1 MITANNLSMRY
12 GSKILYAKAKFQLT
26 PGNHYGLIGANG
38 SGKSTLLKILHGEL
52 VPESGE
58 VSIPPQ
64 LTVGTLQQDQFAYD
78 NERIIDVVIMGNKKL
93 WSALKEK
100 EALLKVDHFTDE
112 QCHHLD
118 EIEQVLH
125 ENSGYSAES
134 DAAALLEGLGLDN
147 AVHKNS
153 MKTLSGGYRLR
164 VLLAQ
169 VLFSKPDALFLDEP
183 TNHLDLPSI
192 KWLEET
198 LQKFPGILLLSSHDR
213 IFINKVCNHILD
225 VDHQTIKLYKG
236 NFDAYEETKT
246 EELQLRTQTLEKQEK
261 RKDEIQG
268 FVDRFKAKATKA
280 RQAQSK
286 MRFIEKLEEEMS
298 ALNMRP
304 SSRQFPHI
312 DFRQCRP
319 SGAIAL
325 EAKGLCKSFG
335 SKKVLNGITFE
346 IERGDKVAFV
356 GANGIGKSTLL
367 EILTGNL
374 QADDGTYKWGH
385 ATFPVYFPQ
394 NHSKILHGDSTVLEW
409 MESLDSTQTQ
419 EQKLRD
425 ILAKVLFHGDD
436 VKKRLGVLS
445 GGEAARL
452 LLAKMMLLEN
462 NILLFDEPT
471 NHLDMESTEA
481 LMEALQEYHGTILFV
496 SHNRYFIEGIA
507 TRIIEMTPKGINDFK
522 GTYQEFVE
530 KTSQD
535 YLVHTKAPKKVDAN
549 PTESHYETQKKQQR
563 QKEQAAR
570 RAIKA
575 EALCHELESKI
586 AAIDAKMA
594 EESFYTTT
602 SREEQAKVLS
612 EKTLLAEKLAAAYQE
627 WEDALST

>member
-1 MITANNLSMRY
+1 MITATNLSMRY
-12 GSKILYAKAKFQLT
+12 GSKILYDKAKFQLT
-26 PGNHYGLIGANG
+26 PGNRYGLIGANG
-38 SGKSTLLKILHGEL
+38 SGKSTLLKILVEEL

-58 VSIPPQ
+58 VSIPPL

-78 NERIIDVVIMGNKKL
+78 NERIIDVVIMGNPQL
-93 WSALKEK
+93 WTALKEK
-100 EALLKVDHFTDE
+100 EELLKHDHFTDA

-125 ENSGYSAES
+125 KNSGYSAES
-134 DAAALLEGLGLDN
+134 LAAAFLEGLGLDN
-147 AVHKNS
+147 TVHKNP
-153 MKTLSGGYRLR
+153 MKTLSGGFRLR

-169 VLFSKPDALFLDEP
+169 VLFSNPDALFLDEP

-192 KWLEET
+192 RWLEET

-213 IFINKVCNHILD
+213 IFINKICNYILD

-236 NFDAYEETKT
+236 NFDAYEQTKT
-246 EELQLRTQTLEKQEK
+246 EEFELRTQTLEKQEK

-268 FVDRFKAKATKA
+268 FVDRFKAKASKA

-286 MRFIEKLEEEMS
+286 MRLIEKMEEEMS

-319 SGAIAL
+319 SGAIVL
-325 EAKGLCKSFG
+325 ETKGLCKAFG
-335 SKKVLNGITFE
+335 KKQVLNGITFQV
-346 IERGDKVAFV
+346 ERGDKVAFV

-374 QADDGTYKWGH
+374 QPDDGSFKWGH

-409 MESLDSTQTQ
+409 MEGLDSAQTQ
-419 EQKLRD
+419 EQKLRE

-452 LLAKMMLLEN
+452 LLAKMMLLDN
-462 NILLFDEPT
+462 NVLLFDEPT

-481 LMEALQEYHGTILFV
+481 LMEALQEYHGTVLFV

-522 GTYQEFVE
+522 GTYSEFVE

-535 YLVHTKAPKKVDAN
+535 YLVHTKASKKVEAK
-549 PTESHYETQKKQQR
+549 PTESNYELQKKQQR

-570 RAIKA
+570 RAVKA
-575 EALCHELESKI
+575 EALCHDLEGKI
-586 AAIDAKMA
+586 AALDLKMGS
-594 EESFYTTT
+594 ESFYTTT
-602 SREEQAKVLS
+602 TRDEQLSVAS
-612 EKTLLAEKLAAAYQE
+612 EKSGLEAKLAAAYAE
-627 WEDALST
+627 WEEASS